1 MRRPPWLYI
10 VWCLCSCRVACPHS
24 PAAWPHSAVSLAA
37 VLLRLM
43 LWSEPVFVGGV
54 GRARLG
60 ALLGLGAVSR
70 TAVACV
76 QPPAESLSH
85 QPMARGLDP

>member
-54 GRARLG
+54 CGPGWAHCLAWAQYHG
-60 ALLGLGAVSR
+60 LLLLVYNHQQSR
-70 TAVACV
+70 
-76 QPPAESLSH
+76 
-85 QPMARGLDP
+85 